1 MMGEAATKLAVFD
14 CDGTLVDSQ
23 RRIIDAVRGAWAEAG
38 RAPPED
44 ESIRRIVGLALPQA
58 LQKLAPDVSA
68 LELSGLVQGFRSTFL
83 AQESN
88 PAYDEP
94 LYEGALEA
102 LAALRESGVMLA
114 VATGKG
120 QRGLRKTLETHRIL
134 DWFAVLKTAD
144 DGPSKPHP
152 KILEDAMLEVGATA
166 ASTVMIGDT
175 AYDMAMARSAGAH
188 CLGVAWGYH
197 APVDLEAYGATRIVH
212 RYDET
217 PDAVRAFLEGAQ

>member
-1 MMGEAATKLAVFD
+1 MTEFAVFD

-23 RRIIDAVRGAWAEAG
+23 RRIIDAVRGAWTSVGMTPPVDEA
-38 RAPPED
+38 
-44 ESIRRIVGLALPQA
+44 IRRIVGLALPQA
-58 LQKLAPDVSA
+58 LQKLAANPNA
-68 LELSGLVQGFRSTFL
+68 LQLAELVEGFRTRFH
-83 AQESN
+83 AQESD

-102 LAALRESGVMLA
+102 LAALRDDGFTLG

-120 QRGLRKTLETHRIL
+120 RRGLRKTLTTHGIL

-152 KILEDAMLEVGATA
+152 KILEDAMLEVGASPAT
-166 ASTVMIGDT
+166 TVMLGDT

-188 CLGVAWGYH
+188 CLGVSWGYH
-197 APVDLEAYGATRIVH
+197 APSDLEAHGATRIIH
-212 RYDET
+212 QYA
-217 PDAVRAFLEGAQ
+217 DAPGVVREFLGAAA

>member
-1 MMGEAATKLAVFD
+1 MTELAVFD

-23 RRIIDAVRGAWAEAG
+23 RRIIDAVRGAWAEAQMT
-38 RAPPED
+38 PPED
-44 ESIRRIVGLALPQA
+44 EAIRRIVGLALPQA
-58 LQKLAPDVSA
+58 LQKLAPDTDA
-68 LELSGLVQGFRSTFL
+68 AGLARLVDGFRATFH

-94 LYEGALEA
+94 LYEGALDA
-102 LAALRESGVMLA
+102 LTALRDGGVTLV

-120 QRGLRKTLETHRIL
+120 QRGLRKTLTVHGIL

-152 KILEDAMLEVGATA
+152 QILEDAMLEVGASPAT
-166 ASTVMIGDT
+166 TVMIGDT

-197 APVDLEAYGATRIVH
+197 APADLEAYGATRVIH
-212 RYDET
+212 RYTEA
-217 PDAVRAFLEGAQ
+217 PGAVRTFLDSAQ

>member
-1 MMGEAATKLAVFD
+1 MTEFAVFD

-23 RRIIDAVRGAWAEAG
+23 RRIIDAVRGAWTG
-38 RAPPED
+38 VGMTPPAD
-44 ESIRRIVGLALPQA
+44 EPIRRIVGLALPQA
-58 LQKLAPDVSA
+58 LQKLAPNSSA
-68 LELSGLVQGFRSTFL
+68 LQLTELVEGFRTTFH
-83 AQESN
+83 AQESD

-102 LAALRESGVMLA
+102 LVALRDDGFTLG

-120 QRGLRKTLETHRIL
+120 RRGLRKTLTTHGIL

-152 KILEDAMLEVGATA
+152 KILEDAMLEVGASPAT
-166 ASTVMIGDT
+166 TVMLGDT

-197 APVDLEAYGATRIVH
+197 APSDLEAHGATKIIH
-212 RYDET
+212 KYADA
-217 PDAVRAFLEGAQ
+217 PGAVREFLGGAA

>member
-1 MMGEAATKLAVFD
+1 MTDFAVFD

-23 RRIIDAVRGAWAEAG
+23 RRIIDAVRGAWTG
-38 RAPPED
+38 MGMTPPND
-44 ESIRRIVGLALPQA
+44 EPIRRIVGLALPQA
-58 LQKLAPDVSA
+58 LQKLAPDVTA
-68 LELSGLVQGFRSTFL
+68 LELAELVQGFRTTFHS
-83 AQESN
+83 QESD

-94 LYEGALEA
+94 LYEGALAA
-102 LAALRESGVMLA
+102 LAALRDYGFTLG

-120 QRGLRKTLETHRIL
+120 RRGLRKTLETHGIL

-152 KILEDAMLEVGATA
+152 QILEDAMLEVGASPAT
-166 ASTVMIGDT
+166 TVMLGDT

-197 APVDLEAYGATRIVH
+197 APADLEAYGAASVIHT
-212 RYDET
+212 YAEA
-217 PDAVRAFLEGAQ
+217 PGAVRAFLDGAP